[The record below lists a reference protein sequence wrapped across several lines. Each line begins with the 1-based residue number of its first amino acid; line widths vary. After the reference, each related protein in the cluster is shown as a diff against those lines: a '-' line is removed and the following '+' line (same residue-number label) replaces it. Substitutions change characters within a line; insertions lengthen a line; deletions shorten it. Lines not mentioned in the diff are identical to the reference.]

1 MLAFGW
7 HNLLCMLIMAK
18 NPILVVESDDDDI
31 ELIKMAVKQLK
42 IDRPVVYLHTADQLE
57 QYLNTHGAPP
67 FFILCDVN
75 LPGQNGF
82 ELHKHIAEKTDLKYK
97 SVPFIFW
104 SNVASE
110 QQIQQ
115 AYDLPAQGFFIKP
128 SNFDE
133 LCTEFEIIVNYWQQ
147 SKHPKRVV

>member
-1 MLAFGW
+1 
-7 HNLLCMLIMAK
+7 MAK
-18 NPILVVESDDDDI
+18 NPILVVENDDDDI
-31 ELIKMAVKQLK
+31 ELIKMAVQRLK
-42 IDRPVVYLHTADQLE
+42 IDRPVIFLHTADQLK
-57 QYLNTHGAPP
+57 QYLDTQAPP
-67 FFILCDVN
+67 PFLILCDVN

-82 ELHKHIAEKTDLKYK
+82 ELRRRILEKTELKYK

-133 LCTEFEIIVNYWQQ
+133 LCTEFEVIIDYWQQ